1 MTRTPKP
8 ASLSSYHTVAL
19 PLGLGRPSTARLV
32 TLIRFL
38 SASLGSFEFG
48 MAHLVCWTAC
58 GRLRTTRVATRNPRC
73 IGVFDALDGLDGFLR
88 IRSTL
93 VCRLATDRRPN
104 GRAHTV
110 HAAGLQS

>member
-58 GRLRTTRVATRNPRC
+58 GRHRTTRTATRDHCC
-73 IGVFDALDGLDGFLR
+73 IGVFDTLDGLDDFLP
-88 IRSTL
+88 IRSAL
-93 VCRLATDRRPN
+93 ACRLPTN
-104 GRAHTV
+104 
-110 HAAGLQS
+110 